1 MKTLLLVLLLAVS
14 SNLLYAQEH
23 STTSKTA
30 DTLGAAGTAST
41 INAADTLGSADTL
54 NTVVVSQ
61 QRKAN
66 AARNAK
72 YSPGTK
78 VTKFTHIS
86 QVTSSTSLSDML
98 KKHTSIY
105 IKEYGRGMSSYLS
118 LRGTSSSH
126 TSIDWNGQSL
136 SVPTMGQTDLSH
148 IPLYFF
154 DNMSIHIGG
163 SSALYGSGSL
173 SGNIQLQT
181 TPTYKEGISGD
192 ITLKAASFATLF
204 GGGTF
209 RYCSNGWESRT
220 SLYYSSAKN
229 DFKFRNNTE
238 VGHPKQRLNN
248 ASYTNWGALQEVFR
262 KFKNNSQLQ
271 VSAMYL
277 NFDRQIQ
284 PSVSNN
290 DVEHSYHSILDRNT
304 KVSAAYNGNTGRWHY
319 NSRIS
324 YCNDYELYE
333 EDIIAS
339 NSFMANADAEYR
351 TSKFSVRGGGS
362 AQFIKPQVDAYASG
376 TREWRGEVFA
386 LALWQPVKNLT
397 LGGGIRGAFVTGMS
411 IPVQPALDIKYHII
425 NPQNDN
431 RIGVGYAVHDFALR
445 GSVSK
450 SAKIPTLNDRYW
462 GGLSVDLQAENSNTY
477 EIGADYSLLYRSW
490 EFKSFVTAYKSDV
503 MDWIR
508 WLPAGEV
515 WRPQNV
521 PQVESMG
528 IESGATVVKKWIEWR
543 LKANINYTY
552 TSVTTK
558 KSQIKNDP
566 SIGHQMAYQPKHSVS
581 STIEALYRNF
591 TGELSCHYTG
601 KRTSTDIYDVMDGYA
616 LLDFAIKYDFSIFG
630 RRFAATGEIKNI
642 LDTNYQNVRFYAM
655 PGINF
660 ATSLQWKF

>member
-1 MKTLLLVLLLAVS
+1 MMKALLVLLLAIS
-14 SNLLYAQEH
+14 SNLLHAQSNG
-23 STTSKTA
+23 STTEPTSAVSTTDTLSTA
-30 DTLGAAGTAST
+30 DTLKT
-41 INAADTLGSADTL
+41 I
-54 NTVVVSQ
+54 VVSQ
-61 QRKAN
+61 QRKEN

-72 YSPGTK
+72 FSPGTK

-181 TPTYKEGISGD
+181 TPGYKEGVSGD
-192 ITLKAASFATLF
+192 ITLKAGSFATLF

-209 RYCSNGWESRT
+209 RYSGKGWESRT
-220 SLYYSSAKN
+220 SLYWSYAKN
-229 DFKFRNNTE
+229 NFKFRNNTSH
-238 VGHPKQRLNN
+238 GHPVERLNN

-262 KFKNNSQLQ
+262 KFKDNSQLQ
-271 VSAMYL
+271 ISAMHL
-277 NFDRQIQ
+277 DFNRQIQ

-290 DVEHSYHSILDRNT
+290 SVEHSYHSILDRNT
-304 KVSAAYNGNTGRWHY
+304 KISAAYNGNRNRWHY
-319 NSRIS
+319 SSRIS
-324 YCNDYELYE
+324 YCHDYELYE
-333 EDIIAS
+333 EDIIAA
-339 NSFMANADAEYR
+339 NRVMANADAEYR
-351 TSKFSVRGGGS
+351 SSRLSIRGGGS
-362 AQFIKPQVDAYASG
+362 AEFIKPQVDAYASG
-376 TREWRGEVFA
+376 TKEWRGEIFA
-386 LALWQPVKNLT
+386 LALWQPLKDLT
-397 LGGGIRGAFVTGMS
+397 LGGGIRGAFVTGMT
-411 IPVQPALDIKYHII
+411 IPVQPAFDIKYHIV
-425 NPQNDN
+425 NPHNDN
-431 RIGVGYAVHDFALR
+431 RIGVGFAVHDLALR
-445 GSVSK
+445 GSVSR

-462 GGLSVDLQAENSNTY
+462 GGLSIDLKAENSTTY
-477 EIGADYSLLYRSW
+477 EVGADYSSLYRSW
-490 EFKSFVTAYKSDV
+490 EFKGYVTAYISDV

-508 WLPAGEV
+508 WLPAGEI

-521 PQVESMG
+521 PKVESMG
-528 IESGATVVKKWIEWR
+528 IESGATVVKKWMDWR
-543 LKANINYTY
+543 LKGVINYTY
-552 TSVTTK
+552 TNVTVK
-558 KSQIKNDP
+558 KSLIKNDP
-566 SIGHQMAYQPKHSVS
+566 SIGHQMAYQPKHSAT
-581 STIEALYRNF
+581 STIEATYRNL

-601 KRTSTDIYDVMDGYA
+601 KRTSTDIFDVMEGYA

-630 RRFAATGEIKNI
+630 DLFTISGEVKNI